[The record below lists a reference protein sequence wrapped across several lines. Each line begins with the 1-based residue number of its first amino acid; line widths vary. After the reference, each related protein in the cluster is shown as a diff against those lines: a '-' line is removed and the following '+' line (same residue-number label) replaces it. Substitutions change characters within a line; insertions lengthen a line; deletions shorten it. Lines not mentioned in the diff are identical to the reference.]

1 VERSAVSFAGS
12 HADSL
17 APARVDFSQMS
28 SFSAACL
35 ALGFSKPAV
44 KRTIKVELF
53 PATLKRCGKELN
65 VDDAL

>member
-1 VERSAVSFAGS
+1 
-12 HADSL
+12 
-17 APARVDFSQMS
+17 MS
-28 SFSAACL
+28 SHTPGPPLVLSSHTRSL